1 MSFIIRIIF
10 NAIAI
15 FAAARFV
22 EGIAFKGDVLDFLL
36 AGLILALINLIL
48 RPILKLLATPLIA
61 LTLGLFTIII
71 NMGLLWVADYFIEKL
86 AIEGFWPLFWGTI
99 IISIVNLFASAI
111 TKR

>member
-15 FAAARFV
+15 YIAQRFV
-22 EGIAFKGDVLDFLL
+22 EGIIFKGDVLDFLL

-48 RPILKLLATPLIA
+48 KPILKLLAAPLIV
-61 LTLGLFTIII
+61 LTLGLFTIFI
-71 NMGLLWVADYFIEKL
+71 NMGLLWIADYFMDKL
-86 AIEGFWPLFWGTI
+86 TIGGFWPLFWGTI
-99 IISIVNLFASAI
+99 IISIINLFASAI